1 MESRRN
7 KLNVNVNFN
16 LIVNIFFI
24 ALLHLTS
31 CKPDDEEEVTTDPR
45 DKLVS
50 AWKCKENS
58 TSFGEQNYYVE
69 ITKDSIANYIFID
82 NFFNLGY
89 GKKLRAK
96 LSGQILYINNQNIS
110 GYLFNGQGTVSP
122 NYSSISWNYTFDE
135 GNGPENVTAIYTKM

>member
-1 MESRRN
+1 MEFAKNKHFLRN
-7 KLNVNVNFN
+7 YF
-16 LIVNIFFI
+16 LISFLILILIFFN
-24 ALLHLTS
+24 A
-31 CKPDDEEEVTTDPR
+31 CQPDEEDDVITDAR

-58 TSFGEQNYYVE
+58 QAFGEQNYYVD
-69 ITKDSIANYIFID
+69 ITKDTLSNYILID

-96 LSGQILYINNQNIS
+96 LSGSILYINNQSIS
-110 GYLFNGQGTVSP
+110 GYLFNGQGIVSS
-122 NYSSISWNYTFDE
+122 NYSSINWNYTFDE